1 MARALSR
8 LFLFAVLLLPPI
20 NCAAQ
25 APKDD
30 PPPARFE
37 LRLAQ
42 ETPGDGLVEATVVN
56 TDKRVYLFK
65 DALITNNDV
74 IDARVVEEGGLF
86 ASGARAS
93 SYFDIHVMFTEEGA
107 QKMARASETHIGKP
121 IAILVD
127 GKVVSAPIVRSVI
140 RDRAAIAGSF
150 SKEEAE
156 SLASRIRS
164 K

>member
-1 MARALSR
+1 MPRALSR
-8 LFLFAVLLLPPI
+8 LFLLPVVFLPPI
-20 NCAAQ
+20 NCVAQ

-30 PPPARFE
+30 PRPARFE

-56 TDKRVYLFK
+56 TDRKVHLFK
-65 DALITNNDV
+65 FALITNNDV
-74 IDARVVEEGGLF
+74 IEARVVEEGGLF
-86 ASGARAS
+86 GAESRAS
-93 SYFDIHVMFTEEGA
+93 SYFDIYVIFTEEGS